1 MTCSGNKQLCV
12 CSVFFCH
19 STPTSVLFVIQP
31 QPKAASNNVSYHNY
45 PETKSS
51 PVKINGWKMIHF
63 LSGAV
68 CRFSRANLWVVSG
81 SVVQFRAWKVQGVP
95 SHQLYVGAH
104 NSTSRVEITP
114 VTHLFSAIYRDT
126 HISPYL

>member
-1 MTCSGNKQLCV
+1 MICSGNKQLCV
-12 CSVFFCH
+12 CSV
-19 STPTSVLFVIQP
+19 LFDVKP
-31 QPKAASNNVSYHNY
+31 QPKAASNNVYYHNY
-45 PETKSS
+45 PEELAHENEWLEDDS
-51 PVKINGWKMIHF
+51 F
-63 LSGAV
+63 LFGGQV

-114 VTHLFSAIYRDT
+114 VTHLFSAIYMDPHLT
-126 HISPYL
+126 LFI